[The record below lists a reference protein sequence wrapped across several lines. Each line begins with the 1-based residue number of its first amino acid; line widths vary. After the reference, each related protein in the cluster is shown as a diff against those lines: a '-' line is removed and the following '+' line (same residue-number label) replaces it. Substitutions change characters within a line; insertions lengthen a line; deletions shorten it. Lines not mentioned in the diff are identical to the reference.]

1 MPILRVKEIRNMQ
14 HEERVKKLDELRTEL
29 QRLKTMI
36 KAGGTIENPAR
47 IRALRKTVAR
57 ILTIDTEPKPEP
69 EKKPKI
75 EPKPQ
80 KKRTRAKANVKEKKK
95 K

>member
-1 MPILRVKEIRNMQ
+1 MQ